1 MPFHAL
7 LTENAR
13 VKAAQIARD
22 QALQASR
29 DLDEHYRTAYGAW
42 EGLARAAV
50 RGGKDLPPH
59 PPTTPSPEEINSAQ
73 LRIDVAKRDYE
84 AAVAE
89 VADDVEAEVFARHDA
104 IMAELGAML
113 AVVRERSSELS
124 DLGLTATRVDVARD
138 LRTGPGGRQHLSARL
153 DPVDLLKHVE
163 RGAGFLDFASSTP
176 SMAGGSR

>member
-1 MPFHAL
+1 MPLHTL
-7 LTENAR
+7 LTENPR
-13 VKAAQIARD
+13 IKAAQTAWD
-22 QALQASR
+22 QALQAHR
-29 DLDEHYRTAYGAW
+29 DMHEHYRTAYTAW

-50 RGGKDLPPH
+50 RGGEDLPPR
-59 PPTTPSPEEINSAQ
+59 PPLTPSQEESDAAQ
-73 LRIDVAKRDYE
+73 LRIDMARRDHE

-89 VADDVEAEVFARHDA
+89 VADAVEAEVFARHDE
-104 IMAELGAML
+104 IMAELRAML

-124 DLGLTATRVDVARD
+124 DLGNTATRVDVARD

-176 SMAGGSR
+176 SMAEGSR

>member
-7 LTENAR
+7 LTENPR
-13 VKAAQIARD
+13 VNAAQAMWN
-22 QALQASR
+22 QALQAHR
-29 DLDEHYRTAYGAW
+29 DMHEHYRTAYAAW
-42 EGLARAAV
+42 EDRARESV
-50 RGGKDLPPH
+50 RGGKDLPPR

-73 LRIDVAKRDYE
+73 LRIDVAKLDYE

-104 IMAELGAML
+104 IMAELRTML

-124 DLGLTATRVDVARD
+124 DLGNTATRVDVARD

-153 DPVDLLKHVE
+153 DPVDLLKYVE
-163 RGAGFLDFASSTP
+163 RGAGFLDFANSTP

>member
-22 QALQASR
+22 QALQAHR
-29 DLDEHYRTAYGAW
+29 DMHEHYRTAYGAW
-42 EGLARAAV
+42 EDRARAAV
-50 RGGKDLPPH
+50 RGGEELPPR

-84 AAVAE
+84 VAVAE

-104 IMAELGAML
+104 IMAELRAML

-153 DPVDLLKHVE
+153 DPVDLLKYVE
-163 RGAGFLDFASSTP
+163 RGAGFLDFANSTP